1 MLRYRCNAGTT
12 RQAITALKN
21 VRKLGRIYSVTAKR
35 YRTMLRDGVEIANE
49 VIVLRGER
57 GTARFKGFCWG
68 YSGEGPRGLIRL
80 LQLLGLP
87 NHEAE
92 TIAYNAPRNNAVGI
106 DWGIKFAPDGTW
118 AYACIHRP
126 NVIDVSMSKV
136 A

>member
-21 VRKLGRIYSVTAKR
+21 VSKLGRISTVKAKR
-35 YRTMLRDGVEIANE
+35 YRSTLKEGVSITNE
-49 VIVLRGER
+49 VIVVRGER

-68 YSGEGPRGLIRL
+68 YGGEGPRGLIRL

-92 TIAYNAPRNNAVGI
+92 TIAYNAPRNDAVGI
-106 DWGIKFAPDGTW
+106 DWGIQFAPDGTW

-126 NVIDVSMSKV
+126 VVIETSK
-136 A
+136 AA